1 MSQTKSI
8 ALIGIGNPLRA
19 DDGIAHWV
27 CNELEKLQLP
37 GIEIFA
43 YHQLQTDLIE
53 SWLSY
58 DELIIVDAAIDINGV
73 QLETVSENNN
83 NTEFGKTAQS
93 NSSSHHLHPATIK
106 GLIKQLYN
114 KDITIKLCKIEV
126 NNFTLGGALS
136 DLALANG
143 AKAINVL
150 RDELTHR

>member
-58 DELIIVDAAIDINGV
+58 DELIIVDAAIETKGV
-73 QLETVSENNN
+73 MLETLENSTVSQ
-83 NTEFGKTAQS
+83 AA
-93 NSSSHHLHPATIK
+93 SSHHIDPATIK

-126 NNFTLGGALS
+126 NNFTLGDALS

>member
-1 MSQTKSI
+1 MSKTKSI

-27 CNELEKLQLP
+27 CNELEKLELP
-37 GIEIFA
+37 GVEIFT

-53 SWLSY
+53 GWLSY
-58 DELIIVDAAIDINGV
+58 DELIIIDAAIETKGV
-73 QLETVSENNN
+73 MLETLENSTVSQ
-83 NTEFGKTAQS
+83 AA
-93 NSSSHHLHPATIK
+93 SSHHIDPATIK

-126 NNFTLGGALS
+126 NNFTLGDALS

-150 RDELTHR
+150 RDELTHH

>member
-58 DELIIVDAAIDINGV
+58 DELIIVDAAIETKGV
-73 QLETVSENNN
+73 MLETLENSTVSQ
-83 NTEFGKTAQS
+83 AA
-93 NSSSHHLHPATIK
+93 SSHHIDPATIK

-126 NNFTLGGALS
+126 NNFTLGDALS

-143 AKAINVL
+143 AKAITFL

>member
-1 MSQTKSI
+1 MSPIKSI

-27 CNELEKLQLP
+27 CNELEKLELP
-37 GIEIFA
+37 GVEIFT

-58 DELIIVDAAIDINGV
+58 DELIIVDAAIETKGV
-73 QLETVSENNN
+73 VLETLENSTVSQ
-83 NTEFGKTAQS
+83 AA
-93 NSSSHHLHPATIK
+93 SSHHIDPATIK
-106 GLIKQLYN
+106 GLIKHLFN

-126 NNFTLGGALS
+126 NNFTLGDALS

-143 AKAINVL
+143 AKAITFL
-150 RDELTHR
+150 RDELTHH